1 MNVIYL
7 NPFAF
12 IGRQKENYFI
22 CARTERTLPLTEK
35 EAEFLLSKTQYTV
48 EEFGSALS
56 PETAKQLLDSQCI
69 IPFQFDLNG
78 LNSRTNGYFFQMN
91 ALNEYQAAKEKHVFL
106 LGAGAL
112 GTHLGWGLCA
122 FGVKRFTILD
132 YDYVEMSNL
141 NRQVLYDIS
150 DIGTLK
156 VEALRKHLLA
166 INPNCS
172 IEIVNR
178 KVESQEDLYELFAV
192 NPDLV
197 VRGIDTPT
205 EISHWVFSVCE
216 EMDIPY
222 VSGGTIGTNAL
233 IGPTY
238 VPGLTNKHMCVV
250 LNNTPLYSEDAQSE
264 RLYGTGVS
272 ASFSIGYVASEILID
287 AVKILIGKPELVRYG
302 GCVEVVDHFASTQ
315 KPSKQQNSEGGK
327 KVSGKQLLLLS
338 LLSLV
343 LTGLSAVW
351 GAAAPTI
358 PLCYFMLCTLIAAVW
373 YSEPQQMYRNS
384 LLSGA
389 IAGCSNFALSIVLGR
404 VSFGGGVTDWLTVI
418 GFVPQV
424 IFLFTMMICL
434 HSMLFILVS
443 GLEGLLLQRL
453 SMAYP
458 VVNEGIMKE
467 L

>member
-1 MNVIYL
+1 MNVLYL

-22 CARTERTLPLTEK
+22 CVRTERTIPLTKNET
-35 EAEFLLSKTQYTV
+35 EFLLSKTQYTI
-48 EEFGSALS
+48 EEFGSGLS
-56 PETAKQLLDSQCI
+56 PETAKQLLDSRCV

-91 ALNEYQAAKEKHVFL
+91 ALDEYQAAKEKHVFL

-112 GTHLGWGLCA
+112 GTHIGWGLCA

-132 YDYVEMSNL
+132 CDCVEMSNL
-141 NRQVLYDIS
+141 NRQVLYGTPDV
-150 DIGTLK
+150 GTLK
-156 VEALRKHLLA
+156 VEALQKHLLE
-166 INPNCS
+166 INPNCE
-172 IEIVNR
+172 IEIINR
-178 KVESQEDLYELFAV
+178 RVDGPEELHELFAIK
-192 NPDLV
+192 PDLV

-216 EMDIPY
+216 EMEIPY
-222 VSGGTIGTNAL
+222 ISGGTVGTNAL
-233 IGPTY
+233 VGPTY
-238 VPGLTNKHMCVV
+238 VPGLTNKHMEVI
-250 LNNTPLYSEDAQSE
+250 LNGQSLYAESTQSE

-272 ASFSIGYVASEILID
+272 AGFCIGYVASEILID
-287 AVKILIGKPELVRYG
+287 AVKILIGKPELIRYG
-302 GCVEVVDHFASTQ
+302 GRVEVVDHFASVQ
-315 KPSKQQNSEGGK
+315 KAPPLRSSGARKT
-327 KVSGKQLLLLS
+327 SGKQLALLS

-351 GAAAPTI
+351 GAVAPTI

-373 YSEPQQMYRNS
+373 YDEPRQMYRNT

-389 IAGCSNFALSIVLGR
+389 IAGCTNFALSLAFGR
-404 VSFGGGVTDWLTVI
+404 VALGVGGSGWLAVMSA
-418 GFVPQV
+418 VPQA

-443 GLEGLLLQRL
+443 GLESFLFRRIIPCENG
-453 SMAYP
+453 AAA
-458 VVNEGIMKE
+458 
-467 L
+467 

>member
-1 MNVIYL
+1 MNVLYL

-12 IGRQKENYFI
+12 IGRQKGDYFI
-22 CARTERTLPLTEK
+22 CARTEKTISLTEN
-35 EAEFLLSKTQYTV
+35 EARYLLSKTQYTI
-48 EEFGSALS
+48 EEFGSSLS
-56 PETAKQLLDSQCI
+56 QETSKQLLDSQCI

-91 ALNEYQAAKEKHVFL
+91 ALDEYQAAKEKHVFL

-122 FGVKRFTILD
+122 FGIKCFTILD
-132 YDYVEMSNL
+132 CDCVEMSNL
-141 NRQVLYDIS
+141 NRQVLYGMPDV
-150 DIGTLK
+150 GALK
-156 VEALRKHLLA
+156 VEALRKHLLE
-166 INPNCS
+166 INPNCK

-178 KVESQEDLYELFAV
+178 RVEGPDDLYELFAT

-216 EMDIPY
+216 EREIPY
-222 VSGGTIGTNAL
+222 ISGGTIGTNAL
-233 IGPTY
+233 VGPTY
-238 VPGLTNKHMCVV
+238 VPKLTNKHMDVM
-250 LNNTPLYSEDAQSE
+250 LNSNPLYSENDQSE

-272 ASFSIGYVASEILID
+272 AGFSIGYVASEILID

-302 GCVEVVDHFASTQ
+302 GRVEVVDHFASMQ
-315 KPSKQQNSEGGK
+315 KTTLRQNGRNGR
-327 KVSGKQLLLLS
+327 KVTRKQLLLLS

-351 GAAAPTI
+351 GTAAPTI
-358 PLCYFMLCTLIAAVW
+358 PICYFMLCTLIAAVW
-373 YSEPQQMYRNS
+373 YGEPQQMYRNA

-404 VSFGGGVTDWLTVI
+404 VALGSGGSDWLTVMSA
-418 GFVPQV
+418 VPQA

-434 HSMLFILVS
+434 HSMLFILVA
-443 GLEGLLLQRL
+443 GLESLLLKRIR
-453 SMAYP
+453 S
-458 VVNEGIMKE
+458 NESGAVT
-467 L
+467 